1 MSSWSL
7 RGARLKRTMTLNL
20 LLGHRAHMTMKINQ
34 NLPGQRVMPT
44 LRITDYATSKGFYVE
59 GLGFQID
66 WEHRF
71 EPHFPVFMQV
81 SRDGLALFLS
91 EHTGDCPVGG
101 LVHLYVPDVDDWYD
115 EFRRKGVSVKEPPN
129 ESLQG
134 LRSMTI
140 TDPDGNKLHICTRL
154 EGWSRD

>member
-1 MSSWSL
+1 MS
-7 RGARLKRTMTLNL
+7 LKAS
-20 LLGHRAHMTMKINQ
+20 G
-34 NLPGQRVMPT
+34 NLPTQRVMPT
-44 LRITDYATSKGFYVE
+44 LRITDYAASRRFYVE

-71 EPHFPVFMQV
+71 EPRLPVFMQV
-81 SRDGLALFLS
+81 SRDGLAFFLT

-101 LVHLYVPDVDDWYD
+101 LIHLYVSDVDAWFV
-115 EFRRKGVSVKEPPN
+115 EFQAAGVPVQEPPN

-140 TDPDGNKLHICTRL
+140 LDPDGNKLHICTRL
-154 EGWSRD
+154 EGWSRA

>member
-1 MSSWSL
+1 METN
-7 RGARLKRTMTLNL
+7 G
-20 LLGHRAHMTMKINQ
+20 
-34 NLPGQRVMPT
+34 NLPKQRVMPT
-44 LRITDYATSKGFYVE
+44 LRITDYATSKRFYVD

-71 EPHFPVFMQV
+71 KPHLPVFMQV
-81 SRDGLALFLS
+81 SRDGLGVFLT

-101 LVHLYVPDVDDWYD
+101 LVHLYVPDVDSWFV
-115 EFRRKGVSVKEPPN
+115 EFQRKGIPVKEPPN

-140 TDPDGNKLHICTRL
+140 VDPDGNKLMISTRL
-154 EGWSRD
+154 TGWQR